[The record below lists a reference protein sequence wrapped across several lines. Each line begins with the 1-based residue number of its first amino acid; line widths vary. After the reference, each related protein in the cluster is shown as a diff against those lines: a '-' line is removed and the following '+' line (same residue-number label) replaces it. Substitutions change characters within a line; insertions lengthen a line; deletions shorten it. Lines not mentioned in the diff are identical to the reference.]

1 MTHRPIAPIALN
13 GCEPGGTPRALP
25 IFEWVDPGTLLVDEG
40 YQRDSSERSL
50 KLVRKI
56 ISGWD
61 WAKFKAPV
69 GVLVD
74 EGIELIDGQHTAI
87 AACSHPDIPQIPVM
101 IIEAAERT
109 DRAGAFISHNRDR
122 IAVTA
127 TQLHVA
133 ALAARQAD
141 ALAVE
146 RACEA
151 AGVTVL
157 RTSPGAGRYPA
168 ASTVAVTAIGA
179 LIRGRGEEAAARVLT
194 LLARAELAPI
204 TQVQIKATDLLL
216 HDPEY
221 KDLSADKL
229 PAIIVAMGPKAEAE
243 AKMFVAAHPS
253 IALWKA
259 VAIAWF
265 KNRRVR
271 AASVQAAG
279 GVTANIRSDGVYL
292 EELTDV
298 EQRKISS
305 ANDISASHPS
315 SRETGKRDARPKLS
329 GWIPGPVLRV
339 CPGCDERYV
348 GDVKSKSCAD
358 CAYGCREA
366 KSA

>member
-1 MTHRPIAPIALN
+1 MSHRPIAPIALN
-13 GCEPGGTPRALP
+13 GCDPGGTPRALP

-101 IIEAAERT
+101 IIEAPERT

-122 IAVTA
+122 ISVTA

-133 ALAARQAD
+133 ALAAGQAD

-146 RACEA
+146 RVCEA

-179 LIRGRGEEAAARVLT
+179 LIRGRGEEAAIRVLT

-229 PAIIVAMGPKAEAE
+229 PAIIIAMGPKAEAE

-259 VAIAWF
+259 IAIAWF
-265 KNRRVR
+265 RNRRGAK
-271 AASVQAAG
+271 AASP
-279 GVTANIRSDGVYL
+279 
-292 EELTDV
+292 
-298 EQRKISS
+298 S
-305 ANDISASHPS
+305 ANPASSVRNAVANTIVPAS
-315 SRETGKRDARPKLS
+315 SKPDDNGKRDGRAKFG
-329 GWIPGPVLRV
+329 GWIPGHVLRA
-339 CPGCDERYV
+339 CASCDEKYI
-348 GDVKSKSCAD
+348 GDLKSKSCAD
-358 CAYGCREA
+358 CAYDCREA